1 MEKHQIEHNNKTITF
16 FIERK
21 DVKNVNVNIKPDM
34 TVVVSAN
41 NRVPIDFIEGLI
53 RKKAPWI
60 LKNVKGFE
68 KVQPERRSEREYVSG
83 ESFKYLGKQYR
94 LGVYAVDQQKDE
106 GVKYLRGYLHLYVK
120 NLQDKIRKKN
130 LLEQWLRHRAQ
141 IVFHE
146 QLEKAYKKVGK
157 YNIDKP
163 EISIRTMKVRWG
175 SALLDKQMIQLN
187 SELIKAPK
195 SCIEYVILH
204 ELIHFIHNN
213 HSETFYTMLDVS
225 MPDWEDRKRILDEEI
240 VKEL

>member
-1 MEKHQIEHNNKTITF
+1 MEKHQINYNNKTITF

-41 NRVPIDFIEGLI
+41 NRVPLDFIEELI
-53 RKKAPWI
+53 WKKAPWI
-60 LKNVKGFE
+60 LKHVKGFE
-68 KVQPERRSEREYVSG
+68 KVQPERKSEREYVSG

-94 LGVYAVDQQKDE
+94 LRVYSVDQSKEE

-120 NLQDKIRKKN
+120 NSEDKIRKKN
-130 LLEQWLRHRAQ
+130 LLELWLRRRAE

-146 QLEKAYKKVGK
+146 QLEKAYKKISK

-163 EISIRTMKVRWG
+163 EISIRTMKARWG
-175 SALLDKQMIQLN
+175 SALLDKQTIHLN
-187 SELIKAPK
+187 FELIKAPK

-213 HSETFYTMLDVS
+213 HSKAFYTMLDVT
-225 MPDWEDRKRILDEEI
+225 MPDWEDRKRILDEET